1 MKVLMMTVG
10 KKLNLSRKVMVLT
23 MMMGSPSFLLPWT
36 MKMVIHYRK
45 AKVLLMVTWCHQRTS
60 QEVDGAGAGDLVPS
74 QEVDG
79 AGGVALKFWKNLQW
93 ITPML

>member
-36 MKMVIHYRK
+36 MKMVIHCRK
-45 AKVLLMVTWCHQRTS
+45 AKVLLMVTWCHQRKST
-60 QEVDGAGAGDLVPS
+60 VLVLVS
-74 QEVDG
+74 WCHHRKSTVL
-79 AGGVALKFWKNLQW
+79 VLVLVSWCHHRKSTVLVVWL
-93 ITPML
+93 

>member
-23 MMMGSPSFLLPWT
+23 IMMGSPSFLLPWT

-45 AKVLLMVTWCHQRTS
+45 AKVLLMVTWCHQRKST
-60 QEVDGAGAGDLVPS
+60 VLVLVTWCHQRKS
-74 QEVDG
+74 TVL
-79 AGGVALKFWKNLQW
+79 VTWCHHRKSTVLVVWL
-93 ITPML
+93 